1 MKFEFE
7 IDEVNIILQGLG
19 ELPAKLSMNIIK
31 LIQDQAAS
39 QMQPEMK
46 SEEGAK
52 QPLFYCGQI
61 GTALPDD
68 PTPIIPFPALT
79 QLTPGTQI

>member
-39 QMQPEMK
+39 QMQPEMVG
-46 SEEGAK
+46 EEGAE
-52 QPLFYCGQI
+52 
-61 GTALPDD
+61 
-68 PTPIIPFPALT
+68 
-79 QLTPGTQI
+79 

>member
-7 IDEVNIILQGLG
+7 IEEVNIILQGLG
-19 ELPAKLSMNIIK
+19 ELPAKHSMNIIK

-46 SEEGAK
+46 SEEGAE
-52 QPLFYCGQI
+52 
-61 GTALPDD
+61 
-68 PTPIIPFPALT
+68 
-79 QLTPGTQI
+79 